1 MLSLEL
7 TPRDLTCC
15 YVVENLGLRAMR
27 SMNCVI
33 ANGGFS
39 ERISRQVTGRTGELL
54 RETERMSAQK

>member
-1 MLSLEL
+1 MLSLDL

-15 YVVENLGLRAMR
+15 DVVENLGLHAMR

-33 ANGGFS
+33 ANGGLS
-39 ERISRQVTGRTGELL
+39 GPISRQVTGRMGELL